1 MFLFSWVGR
10 LIYGKETWERQTNPK
25 PRMSPGADPP
35 GGNNF

>member
-25 PRMSPGADPP
+25 PRMKPRRRPDRRR
-35 GGNNF
+35 